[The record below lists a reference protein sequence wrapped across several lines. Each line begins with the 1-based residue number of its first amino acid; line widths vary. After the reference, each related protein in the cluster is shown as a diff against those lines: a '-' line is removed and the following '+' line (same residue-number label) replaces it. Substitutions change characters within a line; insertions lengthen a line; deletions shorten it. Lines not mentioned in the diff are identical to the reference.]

1 MSETRSRR
9 SRERKSTAAEILAI
23 AAAVILVLVLG
34 GGAGSTYEMVTA
46 LTEQANESTYFS
58 SVLARLEALT
68 SKAADAQNEQRA
80 YMQNPDPR
88 RLKGFDDA
96 RAGIQSEY
104 EAALKLTNEDRPT
117 QIEIQA
123 AKAQTDKALDTVRDA
138 IDYQRTG
145 QGEHALA
152 FLAQS
157 GSLTGTFK
165 EAIGPIRQK
174 FEAALLQ
181 SRNKPR
187 DVASRMANWV
197 LATWILAALVGVGIA
212 VLAIRQAR
220 AAGHLH
226 RRLRRESIFDALT
239 GLPNSVYLDEWLT
252 RSIAR
257 ASRTSLKVAVLFVD
271 INNFKQVNHGL
282 GYSEGNRVLLE
293 VSEKLRSIT
302 RSSDFVARVRNDSFA
317 IVMPDVTDM
326 QQVESAMNRFT
337 GLNVVRAGIAIKT
350 TVGSAVFPEDAESA
364 DNLLRLSRAAMYR
377 NRQSRRAT

>member
-34 GGAGSTYEMVTA
+34 AGAWSTYEMVTA

-138 IDYQRTG
+138 IDYQRT
-145 QGEHALA
+145 
-152 FLAQS
+152 
-157 GSLTGTFK
+157 
-165 EAIGPIRQK
+165 
-174 FEAALLQ
+174 
-181 SRNKPR
+181 
-187 DVASRMANWV
+187 
-197 LATWILAALVGVGIA
+197 
-212 VLAIRQAR
+212 
-220 AAGHLH
+220 
-226 RRLRRESIFDALT
+226 
-239 GLPNSVYLDEWLT
+239 
-252 RSIAR
+252 
-257 ASRTSLKVAVLFVD
+257 
-271 INNFKQVNHGL
+271 
-282 GYSEGNRVLLE
+282 
-293 VSEKLRSIT
+293 
-302 RSSDFVARVRNDSFA
+302 
-317 IVMPDVTDM
+317 
-326 QQVESAMNRFT
+326 
-337 GLNVVRAGIAIKT
+337 
-350 TVGSAVFPEDAESA
+350 
-364 DNLLRLSRAAMYR
+364 
-377 NRQSRRAT
+377 